1 MSDEVS
7 LDIDASLAR
16 STQRSLEIEAELL
29 KDPGKFR
36 ILTGDRPTG
45 NLHIGHYFGSLENRV
60 RLAGLGVE
68 TMVLI
73 ADYQVVTDRDG
84 VGPRWSW
91 YRDPC
96 RSAPYGYSTGE
107 LVRNRHSCPIFIPGH
122 SLIGNVAMFDS

>member
-73 ADYQVVTDRDG
+73 ADYQVITDRDG
-84 VGPRWSW
+84 VGPIRE
-91 YRDPC
+91 R
-96 RSAPYGYSTGE
+96 
-107 LVRNRHSCPIFIPGH
+107 VF
-122 SLIGNVAMFDS
+122 SLLAD